1 MRFAVYNPPH
11 TANRPAISNLAV
23 ILCCYPKR
31 TSETER
37 ATIQYM
43 QSNLIRET
51 FPVGPLRC
59 NCTILANPETRQA
72 IVVDPG
78 DEIAGIL
85 ARLAR
90 HHLTLKQII
99 VTHAHIDHIGG
110 AAQLKRVT
118 GAPVFFHQQ
127 DLPLVAM
134 LDVQAGWLG
143 VPTPEKVGLDQSAE
157 DGLTTGIAG
166 LETEVIHTPGH
177 TPGSICLLFPK
188 QELLLAGD
196 TLFAGSVGRT
206 DLPGGDSQ
214 ALLRSIHTRL
224 MPLPENTL
232 VVPGHGEETT
242 LGEERETNPF
252 LQPGI
257 RL

>member
-1 MRFAVYNPPH
+1 MPP
-11 TANRPAISNLAV
+11 RL
-23 ILCCYPKR
+23 L
-31 TSETER
+31 
-37 ATIQYM
+37 
-43 QSNLIRET
+43 RET

-59 NCTILANPETRQA
+59 NCTLLANLESRDA

-78 DEIAGIL
+78 DEIADIL

-90 HHLTLKQII
+90 HHLTLKQIV

-118 GAPVFFHQQ
+118 GAPVLFHQA
-127 DLPLVAM
+127 DLPILDM
-134 LDVQAGWLG
+134 LEMQAGWLG
-143 VPTPEKVGLDQSAE
+143 IPTPEKVTLDQSAS
-157 DGLTTGIAG
+157 DGLATGIPG
-166 LETEVIHTPGH
+166 LEAEVIHTPGH

-206 DLPGGDSQ
+206 DLPGGDTQ
-214 ALLRSIHTRL
+214 TLLHSIHTRVL
-224 MPLPENTL
+224 LLPERTL

-242 LGEERETNPF
+242 LGQERETNPY
-252 LQPGI
+252 LQPDMWP
-257 RL
+257 